1 MNSTI
6 IIDASR
12 APEPETPTNSRPS
25 TREARSAPRPRL
37 SFAGVVRS
45 ERIKLTSLRSIR
57 LTLLI
62 TVLFGLGLSAMIAL
76 LWSRDI
82 GGEGAMVSSDPAGL
96 QTYLLIVSTFTAP
109 FLALVFGVLG
119 VFAIS
124 SEYSSGMILSTLT
137 AVPRRSPVFAA
148 KALVTASI
156 AAITAL
162 LLVLGGLGIAVA
174 FLPEA
179 AGEIASTAVISG
191 ALGTVAY
198 LVLIA
203 LLAFGIAGLLR
214 STAGGIA
221 VVAGLTFVLPIAF
234 QLLMLTGWE
243 WVPTVSAYLP
253 AELGSTLSQGIAES
267 VPAEVAA
274 IEGGGAAGPGYWVAL
289 ASMVGWAA
297 IAAVPAALAFQ
308 RRDAR

>member
-12 APEPETPTNSRPS
+12 APEPATP
-25 TREARSAPRPRL
+25 SAPSRASRTAAPASRL
-37 SFAGVVRS
+37 TFAGVLRS

-62 TVLFGLGLSAMIAL
+62 TVLLGLGLSAMIAL

-82 GGEGAMVSSDPAGL
+82 GGEGAMISTDPAGL

-148 KALVTASI
+148 KALVTAGI
-156 AAITAL
+156 AAATAL
-162 LLVLGGLGIAVA
+162 ALVLGGLAIAVA

-179 AGEIASTAVISG
+179 GAQIVSTAVISG

-203 LLAFGIAGLLR
+203 LLAFGVAGLLR

-234 QLLMLTGWE
+234 QLLTLTGWE

-253 AELGSTLSQGIAES
+253 SELGGTLSRGIAES
-267 VPAEVAA
+267 TLAEVAT
-274 IEGGGAAGPGYWVAL
+274 IEGAAAPAGPGYWLAL
-289 ASMVGWAA
+289 VSMVGWAA
-297 IAAVPAALAFQ
+297 VAAAPAALAFQ